1 MDINAVL
8 NSVCENATY
17 AATTVGHA
25 AYAAGE
31 WMGRTICVIGQGAAQ
46 FAQKV
51 IEWATPAFSAIG
63 SFAVQNQ
70 GSIGIALVG
79 ITVGAVGSAIVLAAN
94 RPNSS
99 LTPPAS
105 PQAI

>member
-25 AYAAGE
+25 AYSAAE

-51 IEWATPAFSAIG
+51 IEWATPAFSAMG
-63 SFAVQNQ
+63 SFVVQNQ
-70 GSIGIALVG
+70 GSIAIALVG
-79 ITVGAVGSAIVLAAN
+79 VTVGAVGSAIVMAATRSN
-94 RPNSS
+94 GSA
-99 LTPPAS
+99 TPPPS
-105 PQAI
+105 PAAI